1 MRAAQATLAMG
12 LTNPSPEDTTTRE
25 RTGPTMGWRRGE
37 LWLDADIPWLCEGPG
52 EPAVAF
58 APPLVI
64 SPEPPP
70 GLAASRRRR
79 DAWRRRRL
87 ARRARAKALALS
99 PAVML
104 ALAGARGGGHETSI
118 AAEDPPSLTFR
129 LGTRTAEAADTPRA
143 ATEHDRVTVARESP
157 PTTKPMQPDRSA
169 ARANAF
175 PKIEWRHAISVGLPY
190 AGSLIDGTQLAV
202 DGPSWITWD
211 PVTDRAPN
219 APNRLYGNERTIR
232 AVVTVT
238 EAYRAA
244 HPGAARVVIGDIS
257 REGGGPMRDEHV
269 SHQNGLDV
277 DVYFPRLDRMLR
289 APRASG
295 EIDHRLAQDLLDR
308 FVAAGAQMV
317 FVGYSTGLHG
327 PAGVVI
333 PYPGHEY
340 HMHVRFPRPGA

>member
-1 MRAAQATLAMG
+1 
-12 LTNPSPEDTTTRE
+12 
-25 RTGPTMGWRRGE
+25 MGWRRGE
-37 LWLDADIPWLCEGPG
+37 LWLDTDIPWLAEGPG

-79 DAWRRRRL
+79 NAWKRRRV
-87 ARRARAKALALS
+87 ARRARARALALS

-104 ALAGARGGGHETSI
+104 ALAGARSSGHETSI
-118 AAEDPPSLTFR
+118 AVEDPPSLTFR
-129 LGTRTAEAADTPRA
+129 LGTGAAEATYSPRA
-143 ATEHDRVTVARESP
+143 NADHDRVTVARESP
-157 PTTKPMQPDRSA
+157 PTAEPKRPDRSI

-175 PKIEWRHAISVGLPY
+175 PKIEWHHAISVGLPY
-190 AGSLIDGTQLAV
+190 GGSLLDGTQLPV
-202 DGPSWITWD
+202 EGPSWVTWN
-211 PVTDRAPN
+211 PVTDSTPN
-219 APNRLYGNERTIR
+219 APNRLYGNQHTIR

-277 DVYFPRLDRMLR
+277 DVYFPRLDRTLERR
-289 APRASG
+289 ARPARSIAASRR
-295 EIDHRLAQDLLDR
+295 IS
-308 FVAAGAQMV
+308 
-317 FVGYSTGLHG
+317 STGSS
-327 PAGVVI
+327 P
-333 PYPGHEY
+333 P
-340 HMHVRFPRPGA
+340 VRRWSSSDTRTGSTGRRE